1 MVARVIAIASL
12 VVAIGAG
19 SGSAHAQ
26 NGASIELNAFKPALD
41 SRGYITVNASE
52 TLGHQ
57 DVAFGLVTNWGYN
70 MLRFENGENQ
80 YKVTNLISPT
90 LISAFGLD
98 LGPLGVQLGLSMPF
112 NIMTGERNPNLI
124 GPPNSNIR
132 EDFKFGSQGLGDLG
146 LHTKLRLL
154 SARHHLVGFGIV
166 GSLYLPTASEE
177 DAWLGESSATPQL
190 MGILD
195 KEFGPRV
202 RLAAN
207 AGVRIRNGDAV
218 FVDNATGDPAPPS
231 TGQSLSVGTTIP
243 FGLGAS
249 YAVVREEFD
258 IVAELFGA
266 LPVEGSENYLPLE
279 AIAGAKFYLAQNS
292 FLSFGGGVGFLP
304 GEGGNPDFRTFIGI
318 VFEPKVG
325 SATITSIPNQPID
338 CPADPADYDHFLDQ
352 DCPGN
357 MLSDGLLDGDEPC
370 VGDDCPDGRGP
381 DYEALDVEDPCP
393 DAPAAYDGPL
403 DEHGCPDRPSVI
415 VTDTA
420 IEILD
425 KIHFE
430 FDSARL
436 RPDSFPI
443 LDQIAATMRSNPD
456 ITLIEIQGHTDER
469 GRVEYNVDLSK
480 RRARS
485 VLEYLSEAGIAPS
498 RLSSEGYGPNQPID
512 PRSNEE
518 AWAKNRRVEFL
529 ILERAGR

>member
-1 MVARVIAIASL
+1 MVARVTTVAALAVAIAA
-12 VVAIGAG
+12 VP
-19 SGSAHAQ
+19 GSARAQ
-26 NGASIELNAFKPALD
+26 DGASIDLNPFQPALD

-52 TLGHQ
+52 VLGHQ

-70 MLRFENGENQ
+70 MLRFENDENS
-80 YKVTNLISPT
+80 YKVRNLISPT
-90 LISAFGLD
+90 LIGAYGLD
-98 LGPLGVQLGLSMPF
+98 LGPVGLQLGASLPF
-112 NIMTGERNPNLI
+112 NVMTGERDPDFF
-124 GPPNSNIR
+124 GPPGSNIS
-132 EDFKFGSQGLGDLG
+132 EDFGFGAQGLGDLG

-154 SARHHLVGFGIV
+154 SARNHPVGLGII
-166 GSLYLPTASEE
+166 GSLYLPTASE
-177 DAWLGESSATPQL
+177 DDLWLGEASATPQVTAVV
-190 MGILD
+190 D
-195 KEFGPRV
+195 KEFGHRV

-207 AGVRIRNGDAV
+207 AGVRVRSDEAV
-218 FVDNATGDPAPPS
+218 FVDNPTGDPIPPA
-231 TGQSLSVGTTIP
+231 TGETLSVGTTLP
-243 FGLGAS
+243 FGVGAS

-258 IVAELFGA
+258 VVAEVFGA
-266 LPVEGSENYLPLE
+266 VPLDGGENYFPLE

-292 FLSFGGGVGFLP
+292 FLSFGGGLGFLP

-325 SATITSIPNQPID
+325 SATITAIPNQPID
-338 CPADPADYDHFLDQ
+338 CPEDPADYDHFLDQ
-352 DCPGN
+352 DCPGSMIADN
-357 MLSDGLLDGDEPC
+357 ILDGDEPC
-370 VGDDCPDGRGP
+370 VGDDCPDGDGP
-381 DYEALDVEDPCP
+381 GYDALDVEDPCP
-393 DAPAAYDGPL
+393 DAPAAWDGPV

-443 LDQIAATMRSNPD
+443 LDQIAATLRSNPD

-469 GRVEYNVDLSK
+469 GRVAYNVDLSQ

-485 VLEYLSEAGIAPS
+485 VLEYLVEAGIDPS
-498 RLSSEGYGPNQPID
+498 RLSSEGYGPHQPID
-512 PRSNEE
+512 ERSNEE

-529 ILERAGR
+529 IIERAGQ